1 VNLPEPAEEP
11 WPGAVTPSDESG
23 STPAGRRPRRAR
35 NYLVRSEER
44 RIFWR
49 FMPPAIVVMLL
60 AGWVERAWFAAP
72 RPPVRP
78 QVDTRLPEASA
89 DPLVA
94 DAVMIEAVP
103 PPPTGSDTPP
113 DALGASPHALS
124 SVRDDT
130 LFRADEEEAWFQLWA
145 TLRSTDNRELARSA
159 AREVGFTEL
168 HGQPRSFRGKLVRLR
183 GTLHRLEHVTAP
195 PNQYDVRDY
204 WQGWLEPEGG
214 PASPIVV
221 YFLRLPE
228 AMPRGL
234 KIDEPVGV
242 VGYFFK
248 RWAYAAT
255 DAVRTA
261 PVVLAIEPSWKPR
274 PAPPRSSGL
283 VGTLALV
290 TMSGV
295 VLLTMLWLWLSARH
309 AGRRTPAPPTDLESA
324 LADVELVDPKESL
337 RRLELAARD
346 RDRAVP

>member
-1 VNLPEPAEEP
+1 VKHSEPAEEP
-11 WPGAVTPSDESG
+11 WPGSVAPPDEAGKPAV
-23 STPAGRRPRRAR
+23 RRPGRAR
-35 NYLVRSEER
+35 NYLARSEER

-49 FMPPAIVVMLL
+49 FMPPAVVVMLL
-60 AGWVERAWFAAP
+60 AGWLERAWFAEP

-78 QVDTRLPEASA
+78 QVDTRLPAVA
-89 DPLVA
+89 PDPLAA
-94 DAVMIEAVP
+94 DAVQIEAAPAGLPV
-103 PPPTGSDTPP
+103 
-113 DALGASPHALS
+113 DAGDLGASPHALAT
-124 SVRDDT
+124 VRDDT
-130 LFRADEEEAWFQLWA
+130 MFRAAEEEAWFQLWA
-145 TLRSTDNRELARSA
+145 TLRSSDNRQLARSA
-159 AREVGFTEL
+159 AREVGFAEL

-228 AMPRGL
+228 GMPRGL
-234 KIDEPVGV
+234 KIDESVGV

-274 PAPPRSSGL
+274 PAPPRPSGL

-295 VLLTMLWLWLSARH
+295 VLLTMLWLWLSSRST
-309 AGRRTPAPPTDLESA
+309 GRRTPAPPTDLESA

-337 RRLELAARD
+337 RRLEVVARGQ
-346 RDRAVP
+346 DRAAP

>member
-1 VNLPEPAEEP
+1 MPP
-11 WPGAVTPSDESG
+11 DEHG
-23 STPAGRRPRRAR
+23 SKRTDRRQPRVR
-35 NYLVRSEER
+35 NYLARSEER

-49 FMPPAIVVMLL
+49 VMPPALVIMLV
-60 AGWVERAWFAAP
+60 AGWIERVWFAPP
-72 RPPVRP
+72 RLPTRP
-78 QVDTRLPEASA
+78 QVDTRLPELPA

-94 DAVMIEAVP
+94 DAVVIEGAPVP
-103 PPPTGSDTPP
+103 LPAEAGE
-113 DALGASPHALS
+113 LGASPHALS
-124 SVRDDT
+124 AVRDDT
-130 LFRADEEEAWFQLWA
+130 MFRSTEEEAWFQIWA
-145 TLRSTDNRELARSA
+145 TLRSSDSRTLARSG
-159 AREVGFTEL
+159 AREVGFAEL

-204 WQGWLEPEGG
+204 WQGWLEPDGG

-228 AMPRGL
+228 GMPHGL

-261 PVVLAIEPSWKPR
+261 PVVLAIEPAWKPR
-274 PAPPRSSGL
+274 AAPPRSTGL
-283 VGTLALV
+283 VGTIALL

-295 VLLTMLWLWLSARH
+295 VLLTMFWLWLSARN
-309 AGRRTPAPPTDLESA
+309 AGRRTAAPPTDLESA
-324 LADVELVDPKESL
+324 LANVELVDPKESL
-337 RRLELAARD
+337 RRLELVARGHD
-346 RDRAVP
+346 RVDR